1 MKIWRSTLCVAVAA
15 ILAGCQPA
23 EQEAVA
29 ATPEP
34 ANTGTGWHCP
44 AEPGSAPTGV
54 LTAQR
59 IAVTEA
65 SDDLPRLYEG
75 PVWHDGSLYYSDFM
89 LSEGFRSR
97 IQRFT
102 PPDRLETA
110 IINSGSNGLALD
122 EQGRIVAATHDRK
135 ELARYDVSER
145 SRERIVGQYRGN
157 PFNSPNDL
165 VVAQDGAIY
174 FTDPDFQRSAAVG
187 GQDKTR
193 VYRYARGEVT
203 VVDDSI
209 ANPNGIALSPAGDVL
224 YVAGGGSDGVLRAYP
239 LVEGKPQAG
248 KDLAKVAVPDG
259 MAVDCLGNL
268 YVTEHGLRR
277 VRVLSPAG
285 AELARID
292 VDANITNAAFG
303 GADMKT
309 LYLTGAGVVWSLDLD
324 VAGMPY

>member
-1 MKIWRSTLCVAVAA
+1 MKTWRSTLFTAVMAV
-15 ILAGCQPA
+15 LAGCQPA
-23 EQEAVA
+23 EQQAVA
-29 ATPEP
+29 ATPAAAGET
-34 ANTGTGWHCP
+34 AWRCP
-44 AEPGSAPTGV
+44 AEPGTAPSGTLSAR
-54 LTAQR
+54 R

-65 SDDLPRLYEG
+65 KDDLPRLYEG
-75 PVWHDGSLYYSDFM
+75 PVWHEGSLYYSDFL

-110 IINSGSNGLALD
+110 IISSGSNGLALD
-122 EQGRIVAATHDRK
+122 AQGRIVAATHDRK
-135 ELARYDVSER
+135 ELARFDVGER
-145 SRERIVGQYRGN
+145 NRARIVGQYQGN

-165 VVAQDGAIY
+165 VIAQDGTIY

-193 VYRYARGEVT
+193 VYRYAGGEVS

-239 LVEGKPQAG
+239 LVDGKPQPG
-248 KDLAKVAVPDG
+248 TDLAKVAVPDG

-268 YVTEHGLRR
+268 YVTEHSLRR

-303 GADMKT
+303 GPEMKT
-309 LYLTGAGVVWSLDLD
+309 LYLTGAGTVWSLDLD
-324 VAGMPY
+324 VAGLPY